1 VRTIGIDV
9 ASQDARTAICAIHWE
24 DGSAEIEPL
33 GTPGASDD
41 QIRRAVEGADRVG
54 VDIPLGWP
62 SAFVEAVS
70 GHHQGEAWTAPT
82 DGEGMSA
89 LRLRETDRWVTRQA
103 RRPGEARA
111 RCHPMS
117 VSTNLIAIPA
127 MRMARVLGPIDRSG
141 RGPVVE
147 VYPAAALFVWGL
159 PYRRYKGAEQS
170 HRATRDAL
178 VGSLREAAPWLRAAA
193 ADWDVIGANDHV
205 LDAVIAS
212 LVARAKACGLCD
224 ERYDAA
230 SDNARREGWIA
241 LPLPDTLPLLGLRPK
256 YASSSM

>member
-9 ASQDARTAICAIHWE
+9 ASQDARTAICGIRWE
-24 DGSAEIEPL
+24 DGYAEIEPI

-41 QIRRAVEGADRVG
+41 QILRSIEGADRVG

-62 SAFVEAVS
+62 AAFVEAVS
-70 GHHQGEAWTAPT
+70 RHHQGEVWTAPT

-89 LRLRETDRWVTRQA
+89 LRLRDTDRWVTRQA
-103 RRPGEARA
+103 RRPGEPSA

-141 RGPVVE
+141 RGTVVE

-159 PYRRYKGAEQS
+159 PYRRYKGSEPS
-170 HRATRDAL
+170 HRATRDGL
-178 VGSLREAAPWLRAAA
+178 VGALRETAPWLRAAA
-193 ADWDVIGANDHV
+193 ADWDVIGENDHV

-224 ERYDAA
+224 EDYDAA
-230 SDNARREGWIA
+230 SEKACSEGWIA
-241 LPLPDTLPLLGLRPK
+241 LPLPGTLPLLGLRP
-256 YASSSM
+256 

>member
-1 VRTIGIDV
+1 MRTTGIDV
-9 ASQDARTAICAIHWE
+9 ASQDARTAICSIRWE
-24 DGSAEIEPL
+24 DGFAEIEPL
-33 GTPGASDD
+33 GAAGASDAE
-41 QIRRAVEGADRVG
+41 IRSHIDDADRVG

-62 SAFVEAVS
+62 ATFIEALS
-70 GHHQGEAWTAPT
+70 RHHRGDTWTAPT
-82 DGEGMSA
+82 DAEGMGA

-103 RRPGEARA
+103 RRAGEPGA

-141 RGPVVE
+141 RGQVVE

-159 PYRRYKGAEQS
+159 PYRRYKGADPA

-178 VGSLREAAPWLRAAA
+178 VQGLKDMAPWLRANAA
-193 ADWDVIGANDHV
+193 HWDVIRANDHV

-224 ERYDAA
+224 ESYDAA
-230 SDNARREGWIA
+230 SDNARSEGWIA
-241 LPLPDTLPLLGLRPK
+241 LPLPDALPRLAVTPAANQR
-256 YASSSM
+256 